1 MRISMLVY
9 ALMPRVVV
17 RGRMHHCQDP
27 ALRRYVLLALLS
39 VSGSGDSHAVKDK
52 TRTTLTMDDLSAAL
66 GEYGINARK
75 PEFYM

>member
-1 MRISMLVY
+1 MLTSMLAY
-9 ALMPRVVV
+9 EQTPRVAV
-17 RGRMHHCQDP
+17 RGQINPSQGR
-27 ALRRYVLLALLS
+27 ARLRYVGYNQYASLS
-39 VSGSGDSHAVKDK
+39 GVDSKLSKDK